1 MAALSTKLFKVELA
15 DPSCFA
21 SRAARRVVINA
32 EILRACKV
40 AAGDVVRV
48 TAFQNEPSV
57 RVFLTSHSSCLLT
70 NTFFLVRET
79 KHLLQ

>member
-15 DPSCFA
+15 ACSA

-32 EILRACKV
+32 EVLRACKV

-48 TAFQNEPSV
+48 TALHDESSV
-57 RVFLTSHSSCLLT
+57 RGFVYLTVHSADTSLL
-70 NTFFLVRET
+70 LR
-79 KHLLQ
+79 HR